1 MVPSSLLRRAFR
13 TMVFHGRL
21 KHGTA
26 HRVLEDQ
33 QGKSFVEQ
41 TPSDEG
47 TSVTSIRARGAAL
60 LHTGCLD

>member
-1 MVPSSLLRRAFR
+1 
-13 TMVFHGRL
+13 MVFHGRL

-26 HRVLEDQ
+26 HRILEDQ